1 MLPRRLPPA
10 YFALHMSIANSI
22 TVSPPTPHP
31 LRTVTRVAWALLGA
45 LFIFSGLV
53 KLNDPV
59 GTAYKLEEYFEVFA
73 VDFGSFFLYFKNAAR
88 TLSIVLSSLEVILGV
103 ALLLRWYLRQT
114 LWVLLALLVF
124 FAFLTFY
131 SAAFNKVT
139 DCGCFGD
146 FIKLTPWVSF
156 FKNVFLLV
164 LWGIVFFNQRF
175 LRHAFVQGTPGIMTM
190 TFASAIAIGIGV
202 RALGHLPY
210 FDFLPYKVG
219 NDIGKLMKPNAP
231 LRYKY
236 VMEKN
241 GETKDFTTYP
251 DSTWTYKSMVALNP
265 EDSPKITD
273 FRVWN
278 DEGDYTPELLR
289 GNKLVLIIQDVDKAD
304 RDRYALINKLL
315 NDAKDSRRNITS
327 LIITSSSPAEFDVFR
342 HNANFAVPFYYADA
356 TVLKSII
363 RSNPG
368 FLLLKDGMVRGK
380 YHYHDIPSIG
390 KVEET
395 LQ

>member
-1 MLPRRLPPA
+1 
-10 YFALHMSIANSI
+10 MSIANSI
-22 TVSPPTPHP
+22 TVSPPIPHP

-73 VDFGSFFLYFKNAAR
+73 VDFGSFFLYFKNTAR

-289 GNKLVLIIQDVDKAD
+289 GNKLVLIIQNVDKSD

-368 FLLLKDGMVRGK
+368 FLLLKNGVVRGK

>member
-156 FKNVFLLV
+156 LKNVFLLV

>member
-1 MLPRRLPPA
+1 
-10 YFALHMSIANSI
+10 MSIPSSVTASAPA
-22 TVSPPTPHP
+22 SHP
-31 LRTVTRVAWALLGA
+31 LRTITRIAWFLLGA
-45 LFIFSGLV
+45 LFIFSGLI

-73 VDFGSFFLYFKNAAR
+73 VDFGSFFLYFKGIAR
-88 TLSIVLSSLEVILGV
+88 MLSIILSSMEVILGV
-103 ALLLRWYLRQT
+103 ALLLRWHLRIT
-114 LWVLLALLVF
+114 LWILLGLLVF

-146 FIKLTPWVSF
+146 FIKLTPWTSF
-156 FKNVFLLV
+156 FKDLFLLL
-164 LWGIVFFNQRF
+164 LWFIVFSNQRF
-175 LRHAFVQGTPGIMTM
+175 LRHAFVQGTVGLMTM

-219 NDIGKLMKPNAP
+219 NNIGQLMKARAP

-241 GETKDFTTYP
+241 GKTQEFTTYP
-251 DSTWTYKSMVALNP
+251 DSTWTYKSMQALNP
-265 EDSPKITD
+265 EDGPQITD

-278 DEGDYTPELLR
+278 DDGDYTPELLR

-304 RDRYALINKLL
+304 RDRYDLINKLMD
-315 NDAKDSRRNITS
+315 DAKTSRRNIVP

-342 HNANFAVPFYYADA
+342 HTANFAVPFYYADA

-368 FLLLKDGMVRGK
+368 FLLLKDGVVKGK

-390 KVEET
+390 KVEEK

>member
-1 MLPRRLPPA
+1 MSTPSSVTAVAPA
-10 YFALHMSIANSI
+10 
-22 TVSPPTPHP
+22 PHP
-31 LRTVTRVAWALLGA
+31 LRTITRVCWFVLGA
-45 LFIFSGLV
+45 LFIFSGLI

-73 VDFGSFFLYFKNAAR
+73 GDLPSIAGFFLWFKSSSR
-88 TLSIVLSSLEVILGV
+88 TLSIVLSSLEVILGA
-103 ALLLRWYLRQT
+103 ALLLRWHLRQT
-114 LWVLLALLVF
+114 LWILLALLVF

-146 FIKLTPWVSF
+146 FIKLTPWTSF
-156 FKNVFLLV
+156 AKDLFLLA
-164 LWGIVFFNQRF
+164 LWLMVYFNQRF
-175 LRHAFVQGTPGIMTM
+175 LRHAFVQGTAGIMTM
-190 TFASAIAIGIGV
+190 TFISAIAIGIGV

-219 NDIGKLMKPNAP
+219 NNIGQLMKASAP

-236 VMEKN
+236 VMEKD
-241 GETKDFTTYP
+241 GATKEFTTYP
-251 DSTWTYKSMVALNP
+251 DSTWTFKSMETLNP
-265 EDSPKITD
+265 QDGPKITD

-315 NDAKDSRRNITS
+315 SDASNSRRGITP

-342 HNANFAVPFYYADA
+342 HTANLAVPFYYADA

-368 FLLLKDGMVRGK
+368 FLLLHDGVVKGK

-390 KVEET
+390 KVEEK

>member
-1 MLPRRLPPA
+1 
-10 YFALHMSIANSI
+10 MSVPSSI
-22 TVSPPTPHP
+22 TAVASAPHP
-31 LRTVTRVAWALLGA
+31 LRNLTRASWLVLGA
-45 LFIFSGLV
+45 VFIFSGLI

-73 VDFGSFFLYFKNAAR
+73 VSLPTLAGFFLWFKGIAR
-88 TLSIVLSSLEVILGV
+88 LLSILMSSAEVILGA
-103 ALLLRWYLRQT
+103 ALLLRWHLRAT
-114 LWVLLALLVF
+114 LWALFGLLVF

-146 FIKLTPWVSF
+146 FIKLKPWTSF
-156 FKNVFLLV
+156 TKDVFLLI
-164 LWGIVFFNQRF
+164 LWGVVFTHQRF
-175 LRHAFVQGTPGIMTM
+175 LRHSFVQGMFGVMTM
-190 TFASAIAIGIGV
+190 TFITAIAIGIGV

-219 NDIGKLMKPNAP
+219 NNIGQLMKARAP
-231 LRYKY
+231 LRYEY
-236 VMEKN
+236 EMEKN
-241 GETKDFTTYP
+241 GKTETFTTYP
-251 DSTWTYKSMVALNP
+251 DSTWTYKSMRPLNP
-265 EDSPKITD
+265 DDGPKITD
-273 FRVWN
+273 FKVWN

-289 GNKLVLIIQDVDKAD
+289 GNKLVLVVQNVDKAD
-304 RDRYALINKLL
+304 RDRYDQINKLL
-315 NDAKDSRRNITS
+315 DDAKTSRRNILP

-342 HNANFAVPFYYADA
+342 HSANLAVPFYYADA
-356 TVLKSII
+356 TVLKSLI

-368 FLLLKDGMVRGK
+368 FVLLKDGVVKGK

-390 KVEET
+390 KVEEK

>member
-1 MLPRRLPPA
+1 MSPVSRSVTAAPPA
-10 YFALHMSIANSI
+10 SHL
-22 TVSPPTPHP
+22 
-31 LRTVTRVAWALLGA
+31 LRTVTRVAWLLLGA
-45 LFIFSGLV
+45 LFIFSGLI

-59 GTAYKLEEYFEVFA
+59 GTALKLEEYFEVFA
-73 VDFGSFFLYFKNAAR
+73 VDFGSFFLYFKDIAR
-88 TLSIVLSSLEVILGV
+88 LLSIILSSLEVILGV
-103 ALLLRWYLRQT
+103 ALLLRWYLRPT
-114 LWVLLALLVF
+114 LWILLVLLVF
-124 FAFLTFY
+124 FTFLTFY

-146 FIKLTPWVSF
+146 FIKLTPWTSF
-156 FKNVFLLV
+156 TKDLFLLV
-164 LWGIVFFNQRF
+164 LWAVVFFNQRF

-190 TFASAIAIGIGV
+190 TFTSAISIGIGV

-219 NDIGKLMKPNAP
+219 NDIGKLMKPSAP

-241 GETKDFTTYP
+241 GKTEDFTAYP
-251 DSTWTYKSMVALNP
+251 DSTWTYRSMVALNP
-265 EDSPKITD
+265 QDGPKITD

-278 DEGDYTPELLR
+278 DAGDYTPELLR
-289 GNKLVLIIQDVDKAD
+289 GNKLVLIIQNVDKAD
-304 RDRYALINKLL
+304 RDRYELINKLL
-315 NDAKDSRRNITS
+315 SDAKTSRRTITP

-356 TVLKSII
+356 TVLKSVI

-368 FLLLKDGMVRGK
+368 FVLLKDGVVRGK

-390 KVEET
+390 KVEEK

>member
-1 MLPRRLPPA
+1 
-10 YFALHMSIANSI
+10 MSIANSI

-156 FKNVFLLV
+156 LKNVFLLV

-315 NDAKDSRRNITS
+315 NDAKESRRNITS

>member
-1 MLPRRLPPA
+1 
-10 YFALHMSIANSI
+10 MSIANSI
-22 TVSPPTPHP
+22 TVSPPISHP

-73 VDFGSFFLYFKNAAR
+73 VDFGSFFLYFRSTAR

-289 GNKLVLIIQDVDKAD
+289 GNKLVLIIQNVDKSD

>member
-1 MLPRRLPPA
+1 MSVPN
-10 YFALHMSIANSI
+10 SIAA
-22 TVSPPTPHP
+22 VAPAPHP
-31 LRTVTRVAWALLGA
+31 LRTLTRVCWFLLGA
-45 LFIFSGLV
+45 LFIFSGLI

-59 GTAYKLEEYFEVFA
+59 GTAYKFEEYFEVFA
-73 VDFGSFFLYFKNAAR
+73 ASLPALGGFFLWFKGIAR
-88 TLSIVLSSLEVILGV
+88 TLSIVMSSAEVILGA
-103 ALLLRWYLRQT
+103 ALLLRWYLRTT
-114 LWVLLALLVF
+114 LWVLLGLLVF
-124 FAFLTFY
+124 FTFLTFY

-146 FIKLTPWVSF
+146 FIKLKPWTSF
-156 FKNVFLLV
+156 FKDLFLLA
-164 LWGIVFFNQRF
+164 LWGVVFTHQRF
-175 LRHAFVQGTPGIMTM
+175 LRHSFVQGTLGVMTM
-190 TFASAIAIGIGV
+190 TFVTAIAVGIGV

-219 NDIGKLMKPNAP
+219 NNIGQLMKTRAP

-236 VMEKN
+236 MMEKD
-241 GETKDFTTYP
+241 GKTQDFTIYP
-251 DSTWTYKSMVALNP
+251 DSTWTYKSMESLNP
-265 EDSPKITD
+265 EDGPQITD
-273 FRVWN
+273 FKVWN
-278 DEGDYTPELLR
+278 DDGDYTPELLR

-315 NDAKDSRRNITS
+315 EDAKASRRGITP
-327 LIITSSSPAEFDVFR
+327 LVITSSSPAEFDVFR
-342 HNANFAVPFYYADA
+342 HTANLAVPFYYADA

-368 FLLLKDGMVRGK
+368 FLLLKDGVVKGK

-390 KVEET
+390 KVEEK

>member
-1 MLPRRLPPA
+1 
-10 YFALHMSIANSI
+10 MSIPSSI
-22 TVSPPTPHP
+22 TAAAPAPHP
-31 LRTVTRVAWALLGA
+31 LRTLTRAAWFLLGA

-59 GTAYKLEEYFEVFA
+59 GTALKLEEYFEVFA
-73 VDFGSFFLYFKNAAR
+73 VDFGSFFLYFKGISR

-103 ALLLRWYLRQT
+103 ALLLRWHLRVV
-114 LWVLLALLVF
+114 LGVLLGLLVF

-146 FIKLTPWVSF
+146 FIKLTPWTSF
-156 FKNVFLLV
+156 AKDLFLLV
-164 LWGIVFFNQRF
+164 LWAIVFSNQRF
-175 LRHAFVQGTPGIMTM
+175 LRHAYVQGTPGVMTM

-219 NDIGKLMKPNAP
+219 NDIGRLMKPRAP

-236 VMEKN
+236 IMEKN
-241 GETKDFTTYP
+241 GQTQDFTAYP
-251 DSTWTYKSMVALNP
+251 DSTWKFKSMVVLNP
-265 EDSPKITD
+265 EDGPKITD

-289 GNKLVLIIQDVDKAD
+289 GNKLVLVVQNTDKTD
-304 RDRYALINKLL
+304 RDRYDQINKLFA
-315 NDAKDSRRNITS
+315 DAKESRRTITP
-327 LIITSSSPAEFDVFR
+327 LIVTSSSPEEFDVFR
-342 HNANFAVPFYYADA
+342 HNANFAVPFYFADA
-356 TVLKSII
+356 TVLKSMI

-368 FLLLKDGMVRGK
+368 FVLLKDGVVRAK

>member
-1 MLPRRLPPA
+1 
-10 YFALHMSIANSI
+10 MSSSSSVAAA
-22 TVSPPTPHP
+22 PTAHP
-31 LRTVTRVAWALLGA
+31 LRTVTRLAWFLLGA
-45 LFIFSGLV
+45 LFIFSGLI

-73 VDFGSFFLYFKNAAR
+73 TDLPALSGFFMWFR
-88 TLSIVLSSLEVILGV
+88 GFSRGLSIILSSLEVILGV

-114 LWVLLALLVF
+114 LWALLGLLVF
-124 FAFLTFY
+124 FTFLTFY

-146 FIKLTPWVSF
+146 FIKLAPWTSF
-156 FKNVFLLV
+156 AKDVFLLV
-164 LWGIVFFNQRF
+164 LWAIVFLNQRF
-175 LRHAFVQGTPGIMTM
+175 LRRAFVQGTLGVMAM
-190 TFASAIAIGIGV
+190 TFATAIAIGIGV

-219 NDIGKLMKPNAP
+219 NDIGKLMKANAP

-236 VMEKN
+236 IMEKN
-241 GETKDFTTYP
+241 GKTEEFTTYP

-265 EDSPKITD
+265 EDGPKITD

-278 DEGDYTPELLR
+278 DEGDFTPELLR
-289 GNKLVLIIQDVDKAD
+289 GNKLALIIQNVDKAD
-304 RDRYALINKLL
+304 RDRYALINKLFA
-315 NDAKDSRRNITS
+315 DAKESRGNITP

-356 TVLKSII
+356 TVLKSIV

-368 FLLLKDGMVRGK
+368 FVLLHNGIVKGK